1 MIVSITASAWS
12 SLMTSASRTNPP
24 VRIDVSN
31 GGAEGYY
38 KVGGQPQWSPWRKRV
53 SHNHVKGHIRY
64 RNVTIDCPHCISPPN
79 LPPLSSR
86 PSISIAH
93 PQHSETET
101 ETESRI
107 RARRDGPPDRSLI
120 IKRKKKK
127 KKKKKKKEKSGCRK
141 LIDYSRELFE
151 ELFGRGRCCCDYR
164 NPLQVAR
171 AGNSLRCHQL
181 RLYRAVQGLSG
192 SRFAPLRQQN
202 SPSVL
207 PTERFGKRLDSQSRH
222 HKETKE

>member
-79 LPPLSSR
+79 LVVAKYTPPC
-86 PSISIAH
+86 IA
-93 PQHSETET
+93 
-101 ETESRI
+101 
-107 RARRDGPPDRSLI
+107 
-120 IKRKKKK
+120 
-127 KKKKKKKEKSGCRK
+127 
-141 LIDYSRELFE
+141 
-151 ELFGRGRCCCDYR
+151 
-164 NPLQVAR
+164 
-171 AGNSLRCHQL
+171 
-181 RLYRAVQGLSG
+181 
-192 SRFAPLRQQN
+192 
-202 SPSVL
+202 
-207 PTERFGKRLDSQSRH
+207 DSQQLISTLPWQAAAF
-222 HKETKE
+222 KPAQ